1 MVSRIFNR
9 GSDLERYRLSILHS
23 RGNGNKKVGE
33 KSEVDEVNRVPS
45 NTSSLTT
52 TKFTSTPKNFEA
64 KITLHTD
71 HTINRESI
79 FTFSSSVSFFYQA

>member
-52 TKFTSTPKNFEA
+52 TLNEVYIHAQKFRGENYTAHRSHDKP
-64 KITLHTD
+64 
-71 HTINRESI
+71 
-79 FTFSSSVSFFYQA
+79 